1 MPILLQVASVIAAP
15 SGAFDSNLFSVT
27 SLFLPLPE
35 MDKSVAI
42 APEAKQNR
50 RKLSRIALRILMI
63 NRTAYQAI
71 ATQRN
76 IDLMLDTP

>member
-42 APEAKQNR
+42 APEPKQNR